1 MCLLSHSGGIGR
13 RAAFRSLY
21 RQLCASSNLV
31 CGILECFNTGVYRVC
46 VQNMCKM
53 VYLAFGLI
61 KSFCFFCTS

>member
-31 CGILECFNTGVYRVC
+31 CGILECFNIGVYGAC

-53 VYLAFGLI
+53 I
-61 KSFCFFCTS
+61 